1 MNTEQS
7 DKIVYP
13 KLLGLIPFYRC
24 FFVEIIQLHPNNL
37 GTGQKKRS
45 LNVTYRGKYWTR
57 TSDPLLVRQVL

>member
-13 KLLGLIPFYRC
+13 KLLDLIPFYRC

-45 LNVTYRGKYWTR
+45 LNCDLSWEILD
-57 TSDPLLVRQVL
+57 SNQ

>member
-13 KLLGLIPFYRC
+13 KLLDLIPFYRC

-37 GTGQKKRS
+37 GTGQKK
-45 LNVTYRGKYWTR
+45 GH
-57 TSDPLLVRQVL
+57 